1 MPGALRALSFKEKTA
16 GAAIAPQS
24 KPQRALKCV
33 APSEGLVCTD
43 EEQKLL
49 LPSLVEHLVELS
61 CDQHGTHVVQ
71 RALMS
76 FGLQCPDVLLHE
88 LASNLRKAAGK

>member
-1 MPGALRALSFKEKTA
+1 M
-16 GAAIAPQS
+16 
-24 KPQRALKCV
+24 CV